1 MVIGITGGIGTGK
14 STVLKLL
21 NEKFGFYVFEA
32 DKVGHE
38 LMKSGEIVYNKIV
51 ETFGNEILDD
61 NNEIDRKAMSKLVF
75 SNKEKLEVLNNIV
88 HPEVIAEMVRRMEYE
103 SKNHNINNFVIEAA
117 LLIESGCNK
126 ICDKVWYIYSDDDT
140 RIERLKKGRGM
151 KEEDIKAV
159 MKNQLKYEEFK
170 TGTSYV
176 IDNSL
181 SIENTCLQIE
191 KLLEF

>member
-51 ETFGNEILDD
+51 ETFGKEILDD

>member
-61 NNEIDRKAMSKLVF
+61 NNEIDRKAMSELVF